1 MGEFTNGMFTKIYT
15 TILTIL
21 MIGIQLYFCGDQVF
35 SYLSDSHWMVYVAIS
50 VAMILYLVFVLYLF
64 IYMLIN
70 LGFEKLVHYKLVQK
84 MYNVQEFI
92 DNCSP
97 HSPMVMSTQKK
108 FSTFNDS

>member
-1 MGEFTNGMFTKIYT
+1 MEEFTNGMFTKIYT

-70 LGFEKLVHYKLVQK
+70 LGFEKLV
-84 MYNVQEFI
+84 YNVQEFI

-97 HSPMVMSTQKK
+97 HSTIGMSTQKK
-108 FSTFNDS
+108 FSTFND

>member
-35 SYLSDSHWMVYVAIS
+35 AYLSDTHWIVYVAIS
-50 VAMILYLVFVLYLF
+50 IAIFLYLVFVLYLF

-70 LGFEKLVHYKLVQK
+70 LGFEKLVHYKLIQK

-92 DNCSP
+92 DDCSP
-97 HSPMVMSTQKK
+97 VSPIVMTTHKK
-108 FSTFNDS
+108 FSTFDED